1 MNMINELKEIAVT
14 RLNMKI
20 KKGLAVSKQQRGLA
34 LMAFKNQTERLGR
47 RLGCTYGLPK
57 CLNGVSI

>member
-1 MNMINELKEIAVT
+1 MINEFKKIAVT

-34 LMAFKNQTERLGR
+34 LMAFKNQTEIR
-47 RLGCTYGLPK
+47 
-57 CLNGVSI
+57 